1 MPQDCDGI
9 RFRPRCGNAVW
20 RSRSPRGNGFGN
32 LRRNSF
38 TAAESEAYCRRR
50 EPEVGFAG
58 NTSIHPS
65 EVSVRQRLSAVG
77 MWGWGSRLAPARG
90 WSWETLYE
98 AASRAARRL
107 AILVAQLGDAAGVLE
122 LLLRGPCHM
131 PRAAVLPPMRLTS
144 MVETMTSNVAM
155 TSMTAGTTV
164 GIRRSSPR
172 RVGHRGCGPHR
183 WTTHYIFEGPRQ
195 HAVARYP
202 AVTRYSYPSQRSG
215 SRQAKA

>member
-1 MPQDCDGI
+1 MVTGAGSGQGVGTPFGALDRREETASETCAGIHSRPQSRRRTVDAGN
-9 RFRPRCGNAVW
+9 PRLGSQVPPVYIPQ
-20 RSRSPRGNGFGN
+20 RSRSDSGC
-32 LRRNSF
+32 LRQACGGGAR
-38 TAAESEAYCRRR
+38 
-50 EPEVGFAG
+50 
-58 NTSIHPS
+58 
-65 EVSVRQRLSAVG
+65 
-77 MWGWGSRLAPARG
+77 GSRPPRG

-131 PRAAVLPPMRLTS
+131 PRAAVLPPMRFTS
-144 MVETMTSNVAM
+144 MVETMKGNVAM

-183 WTTHYIFEGPRQ
+183 WATHYIFEGPRQ